1 MFMNVYTYLLDF
13 HNYLSETIKY
23 TDFHTLQSPTYTQM
37 HKSGSCH
44 DQVAYIFSE
53 LSNAGIDAYARFL
66 IEYDSETSDGG
77 VTHSYVYV
85 PDGEYVYW
93 IENAWE
99 DESGVHRFNS
109 VEEIEEY
116 ITQRHIDGY
125 WGDIDNYDS
134 VEFSDFD
141 LYEHTYGEDL
151 QTLVDICMNS

>member
-1 MFMNVYTYLLDF
+1 M
-13 HNYLSETIKY
+13 
-23 TDFHTLQSPTYTQM
+23 
-37 HKSGSCH
+37 
-44 DQVAYIFSE
+44 
-53 LSNAGIDAYARFL
+53 
-66 IEYDSETSDGG
+66 
-77 VTHSYVYV
+77 THSYVYV
-85 PDGEYVYW
+85 PDGQYVYW

-125 WGDIDNYDS
+125 WGDVDNYDS
-134 VEFSDFD
+134 VVFSDFD